1 LPQRAGHPLKLAT
14 NKQQNSRK

>member
-14 NKQQNSRK
+14 NKQQNNRK